1 MYTWKILRKEKKKK
15 KNNTQKWLR
24 PQAQVPASVKDK
36 KKSTEGKSV
45 MWR

>member
-1 MYTWKILRKEKKKK
+1 MPHVYMEDTQERK

-36 KKSTEGKSV
+36 KKVLEGKSV
-45 MWR
+45 MWK